1 MISIV
6 ILEGEDMKD
15 LIRFIR
21 SSAHISQC
29 EFANE
34 LHVAFA
40 TVNRWENGKTTPP
53 PVVQK
58 ALYEFCLHHNIDIT
72 TYIIETLMKEK
83 TKIESSNSNIKV
95 LFHGSKSGIEGDIIP
110 SSNSHCDFG
119 KGFYMG
125 TEVLQPLTLICNY
138 KNPIIYFVAIDQTK
152 LDVLELPTDI
162 SWAFVVAY
170 NRGRLEQEK
179 NKNLYTKYTKLL
191 QGHDLIIG
199 DIADDRMFYVL
210 DNFFEGN
217 ITDKGL
223 VECLSTLQLGKQYV
237 AVSQKACD
245 SIKIIKKHVLSELE
259 AMALKDISEKKR
271 QIGIERANEICK
283 QHRRDGKFF
292 DELLEELE

>member
-1 MISIV
+1 
-6 ILEGEDMKD
+6 MKD

-21 SSAHISQC
+21 SNANISQY

-40 TVNRWENGKTTPP
+40 TVNRWENGKTMPP
-53 PVVQK
+53 PVAQK
-58 ALYEFCLHHNIDIT
+58 ALYEFCIRHNIDIT
-72 TYIIETLMKEK
+72 DYIIGTLMKEK
-83 TKIESSNSNIKV
+83 SEMEIAHPDVKV
-95 LFHGSKSGIEGDIIP
+95 LFHGSKSGIEGDIMPI
-110 SSNSHCDFG
+110 SRSQCDFG

-138 KNPIIYFVAIDQTK
+138 KNPILYFVAMNQTE

-170 NRGRLEQEK
+170 HRGRLEQIK
-179 NKNLYTKYTKLL
+179 HKNLYRQYTEFLK
-191 QGHDLIIG
+191 GHDLIIG

-217 ITDKGL
+217 ITDIGL

-237 AVSQKACD
+237 AVSQKACK
-245 SIKIIKKHVLSELE
+245 SVKILKQYPLSELE
-259 AMALKDISEKKR
+259 SMSLKDISEKKR
-271 QIGIERANEICK
+271 QTGIERANVICR

-292 DELLEELE
+292 DELLEECE